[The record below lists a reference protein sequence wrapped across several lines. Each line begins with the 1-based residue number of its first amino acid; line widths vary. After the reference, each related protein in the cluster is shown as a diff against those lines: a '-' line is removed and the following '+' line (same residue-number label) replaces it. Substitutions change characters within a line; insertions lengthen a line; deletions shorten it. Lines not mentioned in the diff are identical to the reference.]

1 MRKSTKRTLYY
12 INIGVIAALLAY
24 QLYLNFSEPK
34 VSSMHAGQ
42 IERIQDRLDGRE
54 RFEFSVVGNV
64 NNSVSIFQDQI
75 IPVINASESEF
86 TVSAGN
92 AVSGGAAENYRSVYT
107 IFSYLNQPWLLTYGK
122 NEDDELGRLRFY
134 EQYGPHFYSFAAA
147 NAKFIFLDSTDNT
160 AYNWQLDWLE
170 HELST
175 SEAEHHFVFIGSP
188 VHPPAHNTPIF
199 QKDSYFENDR
209 VGAEMRALFET
220 HQVDIVFSSQISVYY
235 DQTIEGVRYITTG
248 GGGGLIID
256 DENSFHHYLRVRVE
270 ADEVFA
276 EVRHL
281 DIFETS
287 WYRTIESLW
296 SSVYT
301 FFYVSFGRFL
311 IILSL
316 LVLIGLKLRE
326 TLFEDRDFYSQYA
339 IDDTPWRDQ
348 PKRVLFFT
356 NNFFP
361 FISGVTISIERL
373 LRGLKAHG
381 HEVKVVAPRYDQ
393 EGEPREDTLRVRTL
407 AAFGSKRE
415 FRLANVF
422 QRSIFRLFRE
432 YKPDIVHLH
441 HPFWLGS
448 IGLWLARRNR
458 VVSVYTYHTRLEMYA
473 HYVPL
478 PGRIFRNVISHELIR
493 RFCNRCDG
501 VIVPTVSTEEY
512 LRLIGVKSP
521 VCVQPTGIDFE
532 RFNQRNDNRIAE
544 LKAHFQIE
552 KTDRVLVS
560 VSRLG
565 KEKNV
570 AFLIDAMQQLQ
581 QLQQK
586 TDKNVRLLLVGEGDE
601 RPVLEEKI
609 EALGLQASVTL
620 VGAVS
625 PDTIPDYYQLADVFV
640 FASKSETQGMVI
652 LEAMAAGLPVVA
664 VRSSGTDD
672 VIQDGQTG
680 FKTFD
685 RVDLWV
691 ERVQYLIEHDDVRAE
706 FAERAV
712 DFASHYDTDA
722 FAEHI
727 NRFYSELLA
736 RRAKELS

>member
-1 MRKSTKRTLYY
+1 VRKSTKRTLYY
-12 INIGVIAALLAY
+12 INIGVITALVAY

-42 IERIQDRLDGRE
+42 IERIQARLEDRT

-75 IPVINASESEF
+75 IPVINASDSEF

-107 IFSYLNQPWLLTYGK
+107 IFSFLNQPWLLTYGK
-122 NEDDELGRLRFY
+122 NEDSELGRLRFY
-134 EQYGPHFYSFAAA
+134 EQYGPHFYSFTAA
-147 NAKFIFLDSTDNT
+147 NTKFLFLDSTDNT

-175 SEAEHHFVFIGSP
+175 SEADHHFVFIGSP
-188 VHPPAHNTPIF
+188 VHPPVHNTPMF
-199 QKDSYFENDR
+199 QQDNYFGNER
-209 VGAEMRALFET
+209 VGAQMRALFES
-220 HQVDIVFSSQISVYY
+220 HQVDIVFSSQLSVYY
-235 DQTIEGVRYITTG
+235 DQTIDGVRYITTG

-256 DENSFHHYLRVRVE
+256 DENSFHHYLRIRVE
-270 ADEVFA
+270 ADEVIA

-281 DIFETS
+281 DVFETS
-287 WYRTIESLW
+287 WYRTVESVW
-296 SSVYT
+296 SSIYT

-311 IILSL
+311 IIVSL
-316 LVLIGLKLRE
+316 LVLVGLKLRE
-326 TLFEDRDFYSQYA
+326 TLFEDRDFYSQYT

-348 PKRVLFFT
+348 PKRILFFT

-373 LRGLKAHG
+373 LRGLTAQG
-381 HEVKVVAPRYDQ
+381 HEVKVVAPRYDE
-393 EGEPREDTLRVRTL
+393 EGEPTADTLQVKTL

-415 FRLANVF
+415 FRLANVL
-422 QRSIFRLFRE
+422 QPGIFKLFRQF
-432 YKPDIVHLH
+432 KPDIVHLH

-448 IGLWLARRNR
+448 IGLWLARRNK
-458 VVSVYTYHTRLEMYA
+458 VPSVYTYHTRLEMYA

-501 VIVPTVSTEEY
+501 VVVPTVSTEEY

-532 RFNQRNDNRIAE
+532 RFNRRDENRIAQLRE
-544 LKAHFQIE
+544 HYKIAE
-552 KTDRVLVS
+552 TDRVLVS

-570 AFLIDAMQQLQ
+570 GFIVDALHQLRSQ
-581 QLQQK
+581 TEL
-586 TDKNVRLLLVGEGDE
+586 TVRLLLVGEGDE
-601 RPVLEEKI
+601 RPVLEQKI
-609 EALGLQASVTL
+609 EALGLQDNVTL

-625 PDTIPDYYQLADVFV
+625 PETIPDYYQMADVFV

-680 FKTFD
+680 FKTFE

-691 ERVQYLIEHDDVRAE
+691 ERVRYLIEHDDIRAE
-706 FAERAV
+706 FSQRAV
-712 DFASHYDTDA
+712 TLASHHDTEA

-736 RRAKELS
+736 RRAKELN